1 MSALSTLPNVEH
13 FIRQRIVI
21 ERKTYQDISDERG
34 DELTT
39 LNPGMRGISS
49 RSVRRF
55 CHEHNIYGTSR
66 LSDFQLDRAVWTSI
80 QKV

>member
-21 ERKTYQDISDERG
+21 ERKTYQDIS